1 MATFKLYE
9 CDLGVKINGVSYDFT
24 HVQDLTIENPEKT
37 KLVRGSNGL
46 NKEGISYKEGL
57 KDPKVITANIIG
69 LSQELKTVLD
79 SAYDNQTRCDVYA
92 INRKDGSSKIA
103 RNSVLSQQP
112 MQLKLD
118 ENPDSMN
125 VALVFESY
133 DYTEV
138 HKS

>member
-24 HVQDLTIENPEKT
+24 HIQDLTIENPEKT
-37 KLVRGSNGL
+37 KLVRGSNGQ

-57 KDPKVITANIIG
+57 KDPKVITVNIIG
-69 LSQELKTVLD
+69 LSSELKAVLD
-79 SAYDNQTRCDVYA
+79 SAYDAQTRCDVYA

-103 RNSVLSQQP
+103 RNAVLSQQP

>member
-1 MATFKLYE
+1 MIFKMYE
-9 CDLGVKINGVSYDFT
+9 CDFGVKINGVSYDFP
-24 HVQDLTIENPEKT
+24 HISDLTIENPEKT
-37 KLVRGSNGL
+37 KLIRGSNGT
-46 NKEGISYKEGL
+46 NKDGISYKEGL

-69 LSQELKTVLD
+69 MSIELKAVLD
-79 SAYDNQTRCDVYA
+79 SAYDNQTRVDVFV

-103 RNSVLSQQP
+103 RNSVMSQQP
-112 MQLKLD
+112 MQLKVD
-118 ENPDSMN
+118 ENPDSLN